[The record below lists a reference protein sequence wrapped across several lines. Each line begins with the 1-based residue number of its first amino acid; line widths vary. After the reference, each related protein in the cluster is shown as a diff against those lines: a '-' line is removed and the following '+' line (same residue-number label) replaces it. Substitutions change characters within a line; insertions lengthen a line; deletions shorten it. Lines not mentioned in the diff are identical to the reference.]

1 MDAIDPAALSTL
13 PAAIGVDRFATFTAA
28 SVGQDA
34 QAIRLYAWNV
44 EASASLWGGFH
55 LLEVIMQ
62 NSIHGRLTH
71 YFGREDWWFAARLT
85 SGDMTTLERAVYDLD
100 RTKGASWGTG
110 HLIAELNFGFWVG
123 LLANRYHAELWEP
136 AICKAFPH
144 FGGRRGEVHAALERL
159 RKLRNRVAHHEP
171 IFSRDLGLDH
181 QQILAILRYINPE
194 VALFNQSHSRL
205 PAVLAGRPGTIAGTR
220 PSRF

>member
-1 MDAIDPAALSTL
+1 MDAIDPAELSSL
-13 PAAIGVDRFATFTAA
+13 PSAIGADRFATFTAA
-28 SVGQDA
+28 STGNDA
-34 QAIRLYAWNV
+34 EAMRLYAWNV

-55 LLEVIMQ
+55 LLEVIMR
-62 NSIHGRLTH
+62 NSIHGRLTQH
-71 YFGREDWWFAARLT
+71 FGRDDWWFAARLT
-85 SGDMTTLERAVYDLD
+85 SGDMTILERAVYDLD
-100 RTKGASWGTG
+100 RTKGESWGTG
-110 HLIAELNFGFWVG
+110 HLVAELNFGFWVG

-136 AICKAFPH
+136 AISRAFPH

-171 IFSRDLGLDH
+171 IFSRDLRLDH
-181 QQILAILRYINPE
+181 QQTQAILRFINPE

-205 PAVLAGRPGTIAGTR
+205 PGVLAARSDTVSGVR